1 MCKERFLT
9 IVLRSGMD
17 CISQEILGLCPS
29 NAQVEIL
36 EDYWNPPCTCGGRR
50 HLVQFMV
57 FYMTEISISELEK
70 SWEQGIA

>member
-1 MCKERFLT
+1 MRKFGLKRMLARNVLNVVLSHCVVSYVIHMCKERFLT

-36 EDYWNPPCTCGGRR
+36 EDY
-50 HLVQFMV
+50 
-57 FYMTEISISELEK
+57 
-70 SWEQGIA
+70 